1 MSRHV
6 KHCQLYLPTCIEVTN
21 TNQRQDKLRYSLIA
35 DIPGLSTYTKEHT
48 TYITADKETY
58 NKLMS
63 SIIIQIQIEY
73 D

>member
-35 DIPGLSTYTKEHT
+35 DIPVYILPKNIQHT
-48 TYITADKETY
+48 
-58 NKLMS
+58 
-63 SIIIQIQIEY
+63 
-73 D
+73 